1 VDWSA
6 DPGLGLVMMPDVD
19 RSSTAK
25 ASQPAKVKAKS
36 QGKSQ
41 IQSKS
46 RPRLTDRSKVVQLAG
61 TGRKDHLAATI
72 PSERC
77 LCGAFSSLGLGQR
90 NSYLGSGVQVQPG
103 HGEFK
108 SQNIVN
114 LRCLTFVRFSA
125 GSPQPQ
131 RRISRNK

>member
-1 VDWSA
+1 MFSILERNGEKRWWSGVERGADWSA

-90 NSYLGSGVQVQPG
+90 NSYLGSGVQVKA
-103 HGEFK
+103 E
-108 SQNIVN
+108 
-114 LRCLTFVRFSA
+114 
-125 GSPQPQ
+125 
-131 RRISRNK
+131 SRAAQY